1 MSWTTRSENPFGHPS
16 RCGFLSRGSGRAGS
30 GDEHVVE
37 HLPVPLVVKVYRRG
51 GTGVLDRYQ
60 DSAHKVSIAGVL
72 DVAAEGHDRDFIG
85 GGV

>member
-1 MSWTTRSENPFGHPS
+1 M
-16 RCGFLSRGSGRAGS
+16 RCGR
-30 GDEHVVE
+30 V
-37 HLPVPLVVKVYRRG
+37 LPSPLVVEVYRAGDGNG
-51 GTGVLDRYQ
+51 GLDRYQ